1 MSSRNRLLSYF
12 LFVIGVVILAGAVF
26 YYLHVKRP
34 ENDALA
40 SSVPQMIAGIPL
52 SQVVAGEE
60 AIENIQ
66 QLHGKGILLVDGAV
80 AVYGHQNLIL
90 WVSDAGNRSGGE
102 ELTELMRIRINEGR
116 SPFEERGD
124 FELDGLRIYALDGLG
139 QKHYYWRSGQ
149 LVIWLAADREL
160 AEEALQEVVAFYR

>member
-26 YYLHVKRP
+26 YYLHVNQP
-34 ENDALA
+34 EKGALA

-52 SQVVAGEE
+52 SQVITGEE

-66 QLHGKGILLVDGAV
+66 QLHGKGIPLVEGAV
-80 AVYGHQNLIL
+80 AVYGNQNLIL
-90 WVSDAGNRSGGE
+90 WVSDAGNRSGAE
-102 ELTELMRIRINEGR
+102 ELIELMRIRINEGS

-124 FELDGLRIYALDGLG
+124 FKLEDLTIYALDGMG
-139 QKHYYWRSGQ
+139 QNHYYWRSGQ
-149 LVIWLAADREL
+149 LVMWLAADREL